1 MDTAQRLR
9 ASLEAFESI
18 QSDFARNSDQH
29 DPAWRRHLVGL
40 RKNLQDSLIAIR
52 TALQAYEEKH
62 GRSEAGDALA
72 KGLSAMR
79 SAIALHQAE
88 WPAVAIDTESQAYRA
103 AVRTLRAA
111 TREFHAVANRMLTA
125 ITR

>member
-9 ASLEAFESI
+9 ASLEAFENI

-52 TALQAYEEKH
+52 TALQ
-62 GRSEAGDALA
+62 SL
-72 KGLSAMR
+72 
-79 SAIALHQAE
+79 
-88 WPAVAIDTESQAYRA
+88 
-103 AVRTLRAA
+103 
-111 TREFHAVANRMLTA
+111 
-125 ITR
+125 

>member
-1 MDTAQRLR
+1 MRSAPRC
-9 ASLEAFESI
+9 
-18 QSDFARNSDQH
+18 
-29 DPAWRRHLVGL
+29 
-40 RKNLQDSLIAIR
+40 K
-52 TALQAYEEKH
+52 AYEEKH